1 MVSEKLMYQIHK
13 RLKETFSPFK
23 NIPFG
28 GNSIR
33 FCEDFH
39 QPVQAKYL
47 FKCNEEST
55 PEAFIS
61 VDLWINFKEGDW
73 FKSSAKKTMH
83 CLYVYSIKSE

>member
-1 MVSEKLMYQIHK
+1 MMKLVYRIHK
-13 RLKETFSPFK
+13 RLKETFSPLK
-23 NIPFG
+23 NIPFAE
-28 GNSIR
+28 NSIL

-61 VDLWINFKEGDW
+61 VDL
-73 FKSSAKKTMH
+73 
-83 CLYVYSIKSE
+83 